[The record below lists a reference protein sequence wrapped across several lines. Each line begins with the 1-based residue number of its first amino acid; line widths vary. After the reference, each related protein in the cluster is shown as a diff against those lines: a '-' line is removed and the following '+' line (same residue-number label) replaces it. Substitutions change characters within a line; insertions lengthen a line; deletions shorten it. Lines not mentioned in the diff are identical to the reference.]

1 MDNQQ
6 KQHAILSQSR
16 SLTPAP
22 RDLLKVGSRRWFVQT
37 GLAGVGALST
47 PDLLKLQ
54 AAGEAVSSGEKKS
67 VILFW
72 LSGGPSQLDMW
83 DPKPDA
89 PQEVRSPF
97 GTIQTSVPGVHFT
110 EHLPLQASIAD
121 KLNILRAVDC
131 SASNHTPITMQAGN
145 PLARRTNDGV
155 GEAHP
160 QAQ

>member
-54 AAGEAVSSGEKKS
+54 AADEAVSSGEKKS

-97 GTIQTSVPGVHFT
+97 GTIQTLSLIH
-110 EHLPLQASIAD
+110 I
-121 KLNILRAVDC
+121 
-131 SASNHTPITMQAGN
+131 
-145 PLARRTNDGV
+145 
-155 GEAHP
+155 
-160 QAQ
+160 